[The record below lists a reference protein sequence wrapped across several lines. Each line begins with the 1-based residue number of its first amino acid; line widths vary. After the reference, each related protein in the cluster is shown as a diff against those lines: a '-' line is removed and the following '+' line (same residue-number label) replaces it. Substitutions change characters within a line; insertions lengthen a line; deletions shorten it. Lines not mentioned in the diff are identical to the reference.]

1 MNIRLRESKKGI
13 IALTTLMISTVLLIL
28 IVTLLLSL
36 QGDKHSV
43 LRQNNATESL
53 YVAEAGFADAVLSI
67 SKDNSWAPTSPV
79 EVTLPNGGKYTVV
92 FQPVSGSSVPSDVS
106 INNLYG
112 YSYVNGPRG
121 NGTVPPRTADVVIM
135 VEANGRTE
143 RFEAL
148 ISRGFSEPVSVPLLS
163 SGKIV
168 LKGGVEVSGI
178 ESMSSPVQIESGI
191 HSNSYE
197 NATGIISWDGEGEDA
212 FINGDVTTAS
222 TYPTAITATGGTFN
236 ALNVDTGQGARQFP
250 NVDVDLA
257 VLVGRHATVLLPS
270 GGGTTVVSGSDH
282 RFNGGVI
289 NGDLEL
295 RGVNLFVNGDLE
307 VNGTIKGS
315 GAIYVK
321 GTTSFRGNAELGMS
335 GTEVL
340 ALFSKGN
347 VKLEGFDGSQYLE
360 ARATEN
366 ASFATWNEQAK
377 WAHGQILETISS
389 TSNYTSAVGAPAAPP
404 PYVDETTDAPTGTW
418 GNEPGNVI
426 DQLRIVLGED
436 NPTETYPGTDS
447 NTLEKMAVYLET
459 NYGGNESA
467 DFLVKRLRDIRPLY
481 QNKLDA
487 ALPDATMISNYNS
500 SPSQNLGLL
509 DALNDNYN
517 TAGAKRA
524 AGQSNIQNFNKLGT
538 SYFQGVVYTNG
549 ALYASNEVD
558 IVGALLAERKG
569 NSPQGTWDVKG
580 DGSVVLNSGDVYL
593 GGGSSLIYNKE
604 LLEDPFAGSSFGP
617 VVICSWLGN

>member
-43 LRQNNATESL
+43 LRQNSATENL
-53 YVAEAGFADAVLSI
+53 YIAEAGLAEAVLSI
-67 SKDNSWAPTSPV
+67 SQNNAWEPTAPVTR
-79 EVTLPNGGKYTVV
+79 TLPNGGKYTIV
-92 FQPVSGSSVPSDVS
+92 FQPVSASSVPPDKSV
-106 INNLYG
+106 NNLSGYG
-112 YSYVNGPRG
+112 YVNGPRG
-121 NGTVPPRTADVVIM
+121 DGTVPPRTADVVVT

-163 SGKIV
+163 SGRIV

-197 NATGIISWDGEGEDA
+197 NATGIISWDGQGEDA
-212 FINGDVTTAS
+212 FINGEVTTAS
-222 TYPTAITATGGTFN
+222 SFATAITATGGTFN
-236 ALNVDTGQGARQFP
+236 TLNTETGRGARQFP

-257 VLVGRHATVLLPS
+257 ILVGRNATVLNPT
-270 GGGTTVVSGSDH
+270 GGTTVVSGTDH
-282 RFNGGVI
+282 KYGGGVI

-321 GTTSFRGNAELGMS
+321 GNTSFRGNAELGMS

-360 ARATEN
+360 ARAAEN
-366 ASFATWNEQAK
+366 ASFQTWNDQAK
-377 WAHGQILETISS
+377 WAHGQIMETISS
-389 TSNYTSAVGAPAAPP
+389 TTNYTNSVTPPTAPP
-404 PYVDETTDAPTGTW
+404 PYVDETTDAPNGTW

-436 NPTETYPGTDS
+436 NPTETYPGTES

-459 NYGGNESA
+459 NFAGNESA

-487 ALPDATMISNYNS
+487 ALPETTMIANYNS
-500 SPSQNLGLL
+500 NPSQNLGLL
-509 DALNDNYN
+509 DALNDNYDS
-517 TAGAKRA
+517 AAARRA
-524 AGQSNIQNFNKLGT
+524 AGQSRVMNFNKLGT

-549 ALYASNEVD
+549 AVYASNEVD
-558 IVGALLAERKG
+558 IVGALLAEKKRR
-569 NSPQGTWDVKG
+569 SPQGSWDVKG
-580 DGSVVLNSGDVYL
+580 DGSVVLNAGDVYL
-593 GGGSSLIYNKE
+593 GGGSSLVYNKE